1 MIKVTDLDI
10 KTSIAQLN
18 QMNSINWSVYFH
30 PENLFHDEK
39 TGRLYYSFENE
50 QVVLDKL
57 KENGTDNR
65 NYLLTRKRYSN
76 LPCKVALVKS
86 SISIELLKNLK
97 TDNNNERFEFEY
109 KSKIYTLNSNINNNK
124 TYELIKQFSSLKELD
139 E

>member
-1 MIKVTDLDI
+1 MFVKNFEI
-10 KTSIAQLN
+10 
-18 QMNSINWSVYFH
+18 
-30 PENLFHDEK
+30 EK
-39 TGRLYYSFENE
+39 SFRLYYLFENQ

-57 KENGTDNR
+57 KENVTDNR
-65 NYLLTRKRYSN
+65 NYLLIRKRYSN

-109 KSKIYTLNSNINNNK
+109 KSEIYTLNSNINNNK